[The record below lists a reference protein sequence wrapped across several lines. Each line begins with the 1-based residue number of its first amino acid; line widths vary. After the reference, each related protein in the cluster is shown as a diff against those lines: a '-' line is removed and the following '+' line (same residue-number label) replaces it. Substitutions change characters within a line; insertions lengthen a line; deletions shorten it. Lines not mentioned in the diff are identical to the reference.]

1 MTIIDEI
8 RRCSVEYKN
17 STGVNPTRVY
27 LGRGEMLALGKWA
40 YDAGYIT
47 DPTLVDGEGKE
58 RTEVMGLMVYKVND
72 DEPHMR
78 CCV

>member
-8 RRCSVEYKN
+8 TRCAAEYEM
-17 STGVNPTRVY
+17 STGIKPTRVY

-40 YDAGYIT
+40 YDAGYKT
-47 DPTLVDGEGKE
+47 EPTTAAMEGAA
-58 RTEVMGLMVYKVND
+58 RPEVMGLMAYEVND